1 MPKRLLIPAAAA
13 GLPAVAVAV
22 YLGALTVRIHRQAG
36 IDEARPAD
44 VIVVLGAAAYRG
56 RPSPVFRARLDHAY
70 ELYRKGL
77 APRLLTTGG
86 AGGDPDFT
94 ESETGRDYLIGR
106 GVPSEAIILEP
117 RGDSTVYSTTAAA
130 EILRRMG
137 LRSAIVVS
145 DGYHIYRSK
154 TLLEARGIAAYGSP
168 RPVPAEVRD
177 DWRYWRLCFRQA
189 VGLLLWRVG
198 IRR

>member
-1 MPKRLLIPAAAA
+1 MRKTLIIVAALAVLV
-13 GLPAVAVAV
+13 GLALGV
-22 YLGALTVRIHRQAG
+22 YLAALTVKIHRQAG

-44 VIVVLGAAAYRG
+44 VILVLGAAAYRG

-86 AGGDPDFT
+86 SGGDPDFT
-94 ESETGRDYLIGR
+94 ESETGRDYLIGL

-137 LRSAIVVS
+137 LRSVVVVT

-154 TLLEARGIAAYGSP
+154 RLLEARGIAAYGSP
-168 RPVPAEVRD
+168 RPVPDDVRHR
-177 DWRYWRLCFRQA
+177 WRYWKLCFRQA
-189 VGLLLWRVG
+189 AGLLLWQLG
-198 IRR
+198 FRR

>member
-1 MPKRLLIPAAAA
+1 MRKTLIIAAALA
-13 GLPAVAVAV
+13 ASLSLALGV
-22 YLGALTVRIHRQAG
+22 YLAALTLRIHRQAG

-44 VIVVLGAAAYRG
+44 VILVLGAAAYHG

-70 ELYRKGL
+70 ALYHAGL

-137 LRSAIVVS
+137 LQSAIVVT

-154 TLLEARGIAAYGSP
+154 TLLEARGITAYGSP
-168 RPVPAEVRD
+168 RPVPASVRNQ
-177 DWRYWRLCFRQA
+177 WRYWKLCSRQA
-189 VGLLLWRVG
+189 IGLLLWQLG

>member
-1 MPKRLLIPAAAA
+1 MRRRLLILAASAVSVA
-13 GLPAVAVAV
+13 IALGL
-22 YLGALTVRIHRQAG
+22 YLAALTVRIHRQAA

-44 VIVVLGAAAYRG
+44 VILVLGAAAYHG

-70 ELYRKGL
+70 ELYEKGL

-94 ESETGRDYLIGR
+94 ESETGRAYLIQR

-117 RGDSTVYSTTAAA
+117 RGESTVYSTTAAA

-137 LRSAIVVS
+137 LRSAILVS

-154 TLLEARGIAAYGSP
+154 TMLEAHGITVYGSP
-168 RPVPAEVRD
+168 RPEPASARRR
-177 DWRYWRLCFRQA
+177 WRYWKLCFRQA

-198 IRR
+198 IRF